1 MYLKLCQRI
10 LVMQWLDE
18 GQEIILLNDSPTF
31 KNYMQNAHVCKFA
44 PLLIQ

>member
-1 MYLKLCQRI
+1 MA
-10 LVMQWLDE
+10 WW

-44 PLLIQ
+44 PLLISVILWDQVNLL